1 MSNRNNET
9 ELQERQVM
17 EEARKIMKERIKAS
31 REFNK
36 DIRLFYLR
44 KLGKNPDERVR
55 VCFNFTSKTPQLF
68 TTIGGLFQKATECDV
83 ALDKQTIT
91 FEQEFSLAQYKTV
104 IVPLCA
110 AFNISNQQQA
120 SLTLNQIK

>member
-1 MSNRNNET
+1 MFNQNNKT
-9 ELQERQVM
+9 EMQERQVM

-44 KLGKNPDERVR
+44 KLGRNPDERVR
-55 VCFNFTSKTPQLF
+55 VCFNFTSKAPQLF

-120 SLTLNQIK
+120 SLTLSQIK